1 MAKLTVYGEDA
12 RKKLQ
17 SGIDQL
23 ADTVKVTLGP
33 KGRNVVLGRKF
44 GAPLVTNDGVTIAKD
59 IELEDPFENMGAQL
73 IREVAT
79 KTNDVAGDGTT
90 TATLLAQAI
99 TREGLKNLSAGA
111 NPMVMRKGI
120 EKAVAAAVEA
130 IKANSV
136 PVNGSEDIARVGT
149 VSSGDESI
157 GALIAEAME
166 KVGTEGVITIEES
179 KTAETGLDVVEG
191 MQFDRG
197 YISPYM
203 VTDTDKMEAVLDDA
217 LILITDKKISSIQE
231 ILPVMEPVV
240 KAGKKM
246 MIIAEDV
253 EGDALATLLVNR
265 LRGNFNCVCVKA
277 PGFGDRRK
285 EMLQDIAILTG
296 GTVINSQL
304 NMELTEATMADL
316 GRARQVV
323 VTKDNTTI
331 VDGAG
336 DAEAIKAR
344 AHQIRAAIATTT
356 SDYDREKLQERL
368 AKLAGGVAVI
378 KVGAQTEVAMK
389 EQKLR
394 VEDAL
399 NATRAAVEEGI
410 VAGGGTAQ
418 VNAIAA
424 VEKLLAKL
432 SGDEKTGAKIIATAL
447 QAPIRQIAENAGVDG
462 SVVYEK
468 IKNSKKIGFGYNAYT
483 EQYVDMIS
491 AGIVDPTKVTRS
503 SLENAASIAASV
515 LTTES
520 LVTDKPNP
528 EADIAAM
535 ANAAQQGMY

>member
-1 MAKLTVYGEDA
+1 MAKMIVYGEDA

-17 SGIDQL
+17 AGIDQL

-33 KGRNVVLGRKF
+33 KGRNVVLGKKF
-44 GAPLVTNDGVTIAKD
+44 GAPLITNDGVTIAKEV
-59 IELEDPFENMGAQL
+59 ELEDAFENMGAQL

-120 EKAVAAAVEA
+120 EKAVEAAVASIKEA
-130 IKANSV
+130 SV

-157 GALIAEAME
+157 GALIAEAMN

-231 ILPVMEPVV
+231 ILPILEPVV
-240 KAGKKM
+240 KSGKKM

-296 GTVINSQL
+296 GTVISSQL
-304 NMELTEATMADL
+304 NMELTETQLSDL
-316 GRARQVV
+316 GRCRQIV
-323 VTKDNTTI
+323 VTKDTTTI

-336 DAEAIKAR
+336 SPADIAAR
-344 AHQIRAAIATTT
+344 ANTIRASIATTT

-368 AKLAGGVAVI
+368 AKLSGGVAVI
-378 KVGAQTEVAMK
+378 KVGAQTEIAMK

-410 VAGGGTAQ
+410 VAGGGTAL

-424 VEKLLAKL
+424 VEKLAAKL

-462 SVVYEK
+462 SVVFEK
-468 IKNSKKIGFGYNAYT
+468 IKNSKKIGYGYNAYT
-483 EQYVDMIS
+483 EQYVDMIP

-503 SLENAASIAASV
+503 ALENAASIAACV

-520 LVTDKPNP
+520 LVADKPDP
-528 EADIAAM
+528 QADAAAM
-535 ANAAQQGMY
+535 AAAAQGGMY